1 MPAHEFVDD
10 EHSHDNPPYIIPSFA
25 FLTCKNKV
33 KIILEVLVP
42 TVNELFGSD
51 FRRCH
56 QKLFLMRQ
64 GSIALIF
71 SLQPQ

>member
-1 MPAHEFVDD
+1 MAAHEFVDD
-10 EHSHDNPPYIIPSFA
+10 EHSHDNPVY
-25 FLTCKNKV
+25 
-33 KIILEVLVP
+33 ILEVLVP

-71 SLQPQ
+71 SLQPK